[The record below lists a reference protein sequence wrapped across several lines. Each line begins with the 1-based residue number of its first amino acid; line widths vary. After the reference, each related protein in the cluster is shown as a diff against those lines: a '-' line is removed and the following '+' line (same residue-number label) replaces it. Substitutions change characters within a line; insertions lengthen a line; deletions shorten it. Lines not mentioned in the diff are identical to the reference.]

1 MESGIHIM
9 GRGNN
14 KEQYETNE
22 ELRMDLNN
30 VDGQIFNFNYIS
42 TQILFTL

>member
-14 KEQYETNE
+14 KEQYETNGK
-22 ELRMDLNN
+22 LRMDLNN
-30 VDGQIFNFNYIS
+30 VVGQIFNFIYIS